1 MSLIA
6 EFELSNP
13 ILADLRREF
22 PALEARVVDE
32 YVSTDG
38 APMLT
43 AWVVGEESSLE
54 RFHELIPEDATV
66 VDASLLADLGTRRL
80 YRLELT
86 PEGAEGMTY
95 PRAVEEGITFLDIR
109 ASHDSVRYRARI
121 PDRESL
127 VTFRQLCADRNLDFQ
142 LRGLYHGESEE
153 GKTTR
158 LTDRQR
164 EVLRAAF
171 EAGYFAVPRQTT
183 LESLATELDISDQA
197 LSAIIRRGQ
206 ANLLAETIATD
217 LTPGEPSDGS

>member
-13 ILADLRREF
+13 ILADLRRQF
-22 PALEARVVDE
+22 PELEYRIVDE
-32 YVSTDG
+32 FVSADG

-43 AWVVGEESSLE
+43 AWAVGEESSLE
-54 RFHELIPEDATV
+54 RLHGMIPDDATV

-86 PEGAEGMTY
+86 PEGAVGMTY

-109 ASHDSVRYRARI
+109 ASNDSVHYRARI
-121 PDRESL
+121 PDRESFM
-127 VTFRQLCADRNLDFQ
+127 TFRQLCADRDLDFK
-142 LRGLYHGESEE
+142 LRGLYRGESEE
-153 GKTTR
+153 RTTTR

-197 LSAIIRRGQ
+197 LSATIRRGQ

-217 LTPGEPSDGS
+217 LTPDDPSDGS

>member
-6 EFELSNP
+6 EFELTNP
-13 ILADLRREF
+13 IVADLRRDF
-22 PALEARVVDE
+22 PELEYRIVDE
-32 YVSTDG
+32 FVSPDG

-43 AWVVGEESSLE
+43 AWAVGEESSLE
-54 RFHELIPEDATV
+54 RLHPLITADSTV
-66 VDASLLADLGTRRL
+66 VDASLLADLGNRRL

-109 ASHDSVRYRARI
+109 ASDDWVRYRARI

-127 VTFRQLCADRNLDFQ
+127 MKFRQVCADRGLEFQ
-142 LRGLYHGESEE
+142 LRGLYHDESEE
-153 GKTTR
+153 REATK

-164 EVLRAAF
+164 EVLRTAF
-171 EAGYFAVPRQTT
+171 EAGYFAVPRRTS

-206 ANLLAETIATD
+206 ANLLAETIASD
-217 LTPGEPSDGS
+217 LTPDEQSEDS